1 MNSLNYLSRQ
11 IDVFA
16 TSGTPPSTPLNQ
28 AHFINSA
35 RPPRAKSY
43 SRITPRRP
51 SHQHQHEHQPQ
62 PGSNSNENDGHTASG
77 TGSVKKY
84 ANHGSKRSFSSPALW
99 SFRKPTLT
107 PTASIPSTPAATE
120 SVTPIP
126 SSSPSNSTVIVDE
139 SLANSSSSRPTVIKR
154 QDSYGFGIAS
164 HHLTESSKPESAPV
178 TSTRPLILRVLTA
191 LWDAIYALW
200 LSVSGLFVFRS
211 LAAFGGRSGD
221 GGDTTGDEKETDEED
236 EEVDDG
242 IVTRAPKRS
251 QLQFEGEGELAHQQ
265 QQQLQLHNDDKRATS
280 SMYPYQLSP
289 MTSIIVT
296 EVETN
301 PAGPSRSSTIGPEFL
316 SFSFEPPTPEEVSS
330 WYTLVIFTA
339 SMQEYADPV
348 IDWLD
353 AGRGI
358 LSRRL
363 FRESCTQLPNGSYTK
378 DLSLIDPD
386 LSRVCLIDNS
396 PVSYNVNPAN
406 GIPIEGW
413 ISDPSDE
420 ALLHLLPV
428 LDSLRFATD
437 VRRILGI
444 RLFN

>member
-1 MNSLNYLSRQ
+1 
-11 IDVFA
+11 
-16 TSGTPPSTPLNQ
+16 
-28 AHFINSA
+28 
-35 RPPRAKSY
+35 
-43 SRITPRRP
+43 
-51 SHQHQHEHQPQ
+51 
-62 PGSNSNENDGHTASG
+62 
-77 TGSVKKY
+77 
-84 ANHGSKRSFSSPALW
+84 
-99 SFRKPTLT
+99 
-107 PTASIPSTPAATE
+107 
-120 SVTPIP
+120 
-126 SSSPSNSTVIVDE
+126 
-139 SLANSSSSRPTVIKR
+139 
-154 QDSYGFGIAS
+154 
-164 HHLTESSKPESAPV
+164 
-178 TSTRPLILRVLTA
+178 
-191 LWDAIYALW
+191 
-200 LSVSGLFVFRS
+200 
-211 LAAFGGRSGD
+211 
-221 GGDTTGDEKETDEED
+221 
-236 EEVDDG
+236 
-242 IVTRAPKRS
+242 
-251 QLQFEGEGELAHQQ
+251 
-265 QQQLQLHNDDKRATS
+265 
-280 SMYPYQLSP
+280 MYPYQLSP

-316 SFSFEPPTPEEVSS
+316 SFSFEPPTPEEVQARTETPRIDLSPPTPLTSTPPASPRRKTTPLASGSLLPNPISSSLLTRANTVPTGTGISDQQQQQQQYPSPRAMVGVRMQKTLVLDLDETLIHSTSKPLRAHSGGGLFSMGGFGFGFGEKRGRVAGHMVEVVLGGRCTLYHVYKRPFVDYFLRKVSS